1 MTLELRLREVIDS
14 DLPLFFEHQRD
25 PQSVHM
31 AAFTA
36 KDPDDRA
43 TFDDHWRWIRGDP
56 TTIVRTIIVD
66 GRPAG
71 YILTYLGE
79 VGLEVSYWLGR
90 DQWGRGI
97 ATAALRAFLL
107 VDERRPLRGR
117 AATDNAA
124 SLRVLAKGGFVEID
138 RFPGYA
144 NARRAPIEEVL
155 LELT

>member
-1 MTLELRLREVIDS
+1 MDLHLREVIDS

-25 PQSVHM
+25 PLGIHM

-36 KDPDDRA
+36 KDPNNRA
-43 TFDDHWRWIRGDP
+43 VFDDHWQWLLGDP
-56 TTIVRTIIVD
+56 TTIVRTIVVD
-66 GRPAG
+66 GQPAG
-71 YILTYLGE
+71 YVLSYLGE

-90 DQWGRGI
+90 DQWGRGV

-107 VDERRPLRGR
+107 VDDRRPLRGR
-117 AATDNAA
+117 AAADNAA
-124 SLRVLAKGGFVEID
+124 SLRVLAKCGFVEID